1 MKWAAWAVRAAANAA
16 LLAGEGKD
24 VALARTGRGGGGGV
38 SSAQASERA
47 IAVTGDGR
55 KEDGMPR
62 GRRTVPEDAMG

>member
-1 MKWAAWAVRAAANAA
+1 MGS
-16 LLAGEGKD
+16 LG
-24 VALARTGRGGGGGV
+24 RTGGGQRSVTRRGGERCCLGAHGQRGGGGV